1 MRSVARRAAAQL
13 RACMQLGPFPH
24 ARRRAAPPR
33 APGACATAAPG
44 ASALGACARV
54 ACGAVAEARTR
65 FARRLLRPQKQFST
79 SAGLSGVI
87 GYASA
92 ILVKALA
99 GGALT
104 MLAAT
109 FAFLKARPTRGCG
122 ARPNR
127 RAGRHLLAPARP
139 LPRARPRSGSATRR
153 TGATRRLSY
162 GARCRT
168 THR

>member
-1 MRSVARRAAAQL
+1 MHYMHVGRFRACAAA
-13 RACMQLGPFPH
+13 G
-24 ARRRAAPPR
+24 PPR

-44 ASALGACARV
+44 ASARFACARG
-54 ACGAVAEARTR
+54 ACVAVAEARTR
-65 FARRLLRPQKQFST
+65 FVRCFLRPQKQFST

-109 FAFLKARPTRGCG
+109 FAFLKARPARGCG
-122 ARPNR
+122 ARP
-127 RAGRHLLAPARP
+127 
-139 LPRARPRSGSATRR
+139 
-153 TGATRRLSY
+153 
-162 GARCRT
+162 
-168 THR
+168 